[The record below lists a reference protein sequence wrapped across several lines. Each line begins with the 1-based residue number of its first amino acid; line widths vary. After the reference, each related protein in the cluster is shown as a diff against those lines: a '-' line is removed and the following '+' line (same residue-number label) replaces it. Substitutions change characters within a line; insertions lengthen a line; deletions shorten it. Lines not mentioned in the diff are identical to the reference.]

1 MVCTVCKTDWC
12 WLCGQ
17 DISLKTTGNDV
28 DTHYSPTN
36 IRGCPGSQF
45 TNGTPTCVLLST
57 HNLVL
62 YPYHLL
68 PYIINTPL
76 GNGDFM
82 WLDRLT
88 SVIWWLV
95 FAVVI
100 LATTLGY
107 CSVLLAFNLATLCCF
122 CCCCG
127 NCCRIQPE
135 ALQAM
140 IFGPPLFLALL
151 VMTLLWA
158 VIGLVETTVPLY
170 IYFSPFNL

>member
-17 DISLKTTGNDV
+17 DISLKKTGNDV

-45 TNGTPTCVLLST
+45 TNGKLSCVCST
-57 HNLVL
+57 HKHLALFIPILLLL
-62 YPYHLL
+62 YLDKY
-68 PYIINTPL
+68 PL

-158 VIGLVETTVPLY
+158 VIGLVENYYLY
-170 IYFSPFNL
+170 